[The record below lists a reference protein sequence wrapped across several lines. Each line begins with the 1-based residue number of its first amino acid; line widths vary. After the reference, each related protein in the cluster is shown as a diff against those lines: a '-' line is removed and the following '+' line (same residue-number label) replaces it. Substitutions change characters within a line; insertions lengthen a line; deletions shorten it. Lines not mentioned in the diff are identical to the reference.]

1 METEAAVNFAKATS
15 GRLSSFS
22 NALVGRGSG
31 TPQAGGVS
39 GFDSLRFLQHGRP
52 GDGAWQTFC
61 AYFPLEARL
70 VPTEQKPNSG
80 RRDGN
85 TRSEFAKS
93 NPRLGHA
100 ALRIRQG
107 KPLRED
113 KPAAGY
119 VLEPRPT
126 KAVEDEDSLPDVA
139 LAKLTAASLS
149 IAKSGRRV
157 RARKRRVRRGQPA
170 QKTPSVPLDTYA
182 VWPMYE
188 Y

>member
-1 METEAAVNFAKATS
+1 MAEPEMARGKHS
-15 GRLSSFS
+15 
-22 NALVGRGSG
+22 ALI
-31 TPQAGGVS
+31 
-39 GFDSLRFLQHGRP
+39 
-52 GDGAWQTFC
+52 
-61 AYFPLEARL
+61 FPLGTRL
-70 VPTEQKPNSG
+70 VRTEQKPNSG

-126 KAVEDEDSLPDVA
+126 KAIEDEDDDEYENEKDERKPSYLWEDTSCVPADVA
-139 LAKLTAASLS
+139 
-149 IAKSGRRV
+149 
-157 RARKRRVRRGQPA
+157 P
-170 QKTPSVPLDTYA
+170 PL
-182 VWPMYE
+182 
-188 Y
+188 